1 MDVAPWIAN
10 WIRMVS
16 NGIRW
21 YCMVFDGVLLLNS
34 IQWYYRKSQKVS
46 ALEGPNIDICH
57 SEGHMAPPVLNR
69 VKTKKSIDG

>member
-16 NGIRW
+16 DGIRW

-34 IQWYYRKSQKVS
+34 IQWYCMVY
-46 ALEGPNIDICH
+46 
-57 SEGHMAPPVLNR
+57 
-69 VKTKKSIDG
+69 DGIAGYYMVFDGIQ